1 MTKESKN
8 DPRFLNQ
15 KDPSEPKSFEAQ
27 SLETIDLTAMYTDG
41 MSESGSFDV
50 TDIQLTSF
58 GKLLNAIPIPALLVD
73 ESGKIIFSNNACRKI
88 DAPHEKMRGKPF
100 SGIFVEAQQ
109 GSKGEKLVEQVFTNR
124 IPMVTEAVLGTQ
136 KARIWARMHLR
147 SLRIHKK
154 RSVLAII
161 EDITLEK
168 KQLGVD
174 L

>member
-15 KDPSEPKSFEAQ
+15 RNQSEPKSFEAQ

-41 MSESGSFDV
+41 MSDSGSFDV
-50 TDIQLTSF
+50 TEIHLSSF

-73 ESGKIIFSNNACRKI
+73 ESAKIIFSNNACRKI
-88 DAPHEKMRGKPF
+88 DPQHEKLRGQPF
-100 SGIFVEAQQ
+100 SGIFAEAQQ
-109 GSKGEKLVEQVFTNR
+109 GSKGKKLVEQVFTNR
-124 IPMVTEAVLGTQ
+124 IPMVTEALLGTQ
-136 KARIWARMHLR
+136 KARMWARMHLR
-147 SLRIHKK
+147 SLRIHTK

-168 KQLGVD
+168 KQLGID